1 MSTTYSYT
9 IPTVDGTQVKYYTA
23 TSNSTN
29 PGVLTANGTGFSFV
43 TPTNST
49 GVYVLAYNASNSQMV
64 FVNKE
69 SSESGDAPPV
79 GDAKGALYLK
89 STTGD
94 TSWEAFNTGI
104 LVANSN
110 TSTVTSIST
119 PSTEGN
125 FVIHYDSSGGYSF
138 TTYTAVNIHFPSG
151 ILVGKNSNTP
161 ASITASETG
170 NYIIKYDGADYSL
183 VENPSPTYG
192 KGILVGDGTSTL
204 KYMTGQ
210 EDDFSSTQ
218 SNYYI
223 IKATTTNTHTAP
235 SSYSLS
241 VVPLNGLLYTN
252 SEGINSIEIPKIAGN
267 YALNINDGNEISMN
281 SIPVPSSSGMI
292 MYNAYTSTYK
302 YIEPDSGYFYI
313 RGTTDSNADFF
324 PFGLTNAYSGNDA
337 GILYVSDGANYK
349 QNVMTFT
356 KLKDDDVSSACY
368 TIKANYVNANA
379 VTLESQIINPGI
391 MYGTSDHN
399 VKYASAQ
406 GELNADDQYVIKYNI
421 DDQSLFLSSFTATAT
436 VSVPTSGILVGGA
449 NNVIGKIAPLTNV
462 NDTFVIN
469 FASGTTGVDDGTYS
483 LKSLN
488 TLLPTI
494 TTSFGSPFSFN
505 LARLQQSAT
514 VFVTLTNTNYF
525 CSTQVSIPTYA
536 LKTNL
541 VQTRVDVEGIYR
553 VNFDATKTTLKV
565 DTNFSSSLAFPNQNM
580 VDLTFVLAFNDNYV
594 YAGADKF
601 NDNSLAK
608 IGEWTGVYET
618 WDDSGYDFKVNTTKN
633 HTSFI
638 ITGNNNAG
646 STTIATTSNI
656 SAIPITNSPPFEYR
670 YFKTSL
676 YFTAGNLTNFDA
688 VNSDTPKLYIFYGY
702 TIDRV
707 PSLADGVSI
716 ANVNITVYS
725 SAIPSLPVP

>member
-23 TSNSTN
+23 KSNN
-29 PGVLTANGTGFSFV
+29 EKIGVLSTSSTGFSVV
-43 TPTNST
+43 TPSNDQTT
-49 GVYVLAYNASNSQMV
+49 GMYVLAYNASNSQMV

-69 SSESGDAPPV
+69 SSTSGDAPPV
-79 GDAKGALYLK
+79 GTSKGALYIK
-89 STTGD
+89 STTAGD
-94 TSWEAFNTGI
+94 ISWKAFNTGI

-125 FVIHYDSSGGYSF
+125 FIIHYDNSGGYSF
-138 TTYTAVNIHFPSG
+138 TTYTAVNIYFPSG
-151 ILVGKNSNTP
+151 ILVGQDSNTP
-161 ASITASETG
+161 VGITASEMG
-170 NYIIKYDGADYSL
+170 DYIIHYDGADYSL
-183 VENPSPTYG
+183 VENTSPIYN
-192 KGILVGDGTSTL
+192 KGILVGDGSSTL
-204 KYMTGQ
+204 KYMTGE

-223 IKATTTNTHTAP
+223 IKATTTTPNTAP
-235 SSYSLS
+235 STYSLS

-252 SEGINSIEIPKIAGN
+252 SEGINSIEIPSKDGN
-267 YALNINDGNEISMN
+267 YVLNISNGNEISMT
-281 SIPVPSSSGMI
+281 SIPVPSDSGII
-292 MYNAYTSTYK
+292 MYNKITSTYK
-302 YIEPDSGYFYI
+302 YIKPDSGHFYI
-313 RGTTDSNADFF
+313 TGTTDSNADFF
-324 PFGLTNAYSGNDA
+324 PFGLTDAYSGNDA
-337 GILYVSDGANYK
+337 GIIYVSDGANYV
-349 QNVMTFT
+349 QDVLTFT
-356 KLKDDDVSSACY
+356 GLSDAVSSACY

-379 VTLESQIINPGI
+379 VTLDAQIINSGI
-391 MYGTSDHN
+391 MYGTSEHN
-399 VKYASAQ
+399 VMYASFPA
-406 GELNADDQYVIKYNI
+406 GINADDQYVIKYNSDNQTI
-421 DDQSLFLSSFTATAT
+421 YLSSFTATAS

-449 NNVIGKIAPLTNV
+449 GNRIGSIKTSSNV

-469 FASGTTGVDDGTYS
+469 FSSGSTGVDDGTYS

-494 TTSFGSPFSFN
+494 TTSFGSPFLFN
-505 LARLQQSAT
+505 LAGSPQSSA
-514 VFVTLTNTNYF
+514 FVTLTNENYY

-536 LKTNL
+536 LKTDL

-553 VNFDATKTTLKV
+553 VNFDATKTTLMV
-565 DTNFSSSLAFPNQNM
+565 DRSFSSSLAFPNENM

-594 YAGADKF
+594 YVSDF
-601 NDNSLAK
+601 TNNSLAK
-608 IGEWTGVYET
+608 IGAWTGVCT
-618 WDDSGYDFKVNTTKN
+618 GWDQDGYNFKVETTN
-633 HTSFI
+633 NPNLFI
-638 ITGNNNAG
+638 ITGNQNAG
-646 STTIATTSNI
+646 SEYISVTDNI

-676 YFTAGNLTNFDA
+676 YFTANNRTTFSNIT
-688 VNSDTPKLYIFYGY
+688 SDTPKLYIFYGY